1 MKVRRLDHV
10 SIGTDRLQETRK
22 FYVDLLG
29 LEDGP
34 RPKLKSKG
42 YWLYAGEDA
51 VIHLVEKGTDPGVS
65 SGAHEDS
72 NRKSWKHSEM
82 DETNV
87 LEAGSDD
94 HIALSVVDSLGAVQL
109 MKDNGLPYWDRLL
122 ADRGLYQV
130 FVLDPNGVV
139 VELND
144 YSPDLDA
151 IDPMS
156 VQGRG

>member
-1 MKVRRLDHV
+1 
-10 SIGTDRLQETRK
+10 
-22 FYVDLLG
+22 VDLLG
-29 LEDGP
+29 LEEGP

-51 VIHLVEKGTDPGVS
+51 VIHLVEKGTNPDAS
-65 SGAHEDS
+65 TGAHEGTD
-72 NRKSWKHSEM
+72 RKFWKQGKA
-82 DETNV
+82 DKINV
-87 LEAGSDD
+87 LEAGNDD
-94 HIALSVVDSLGAVQL
+94 HIALSVEDSLGAVQF

-122 ADRGLYQV
+122 ADRGLYQI

-144 YSPDLDA
+144 YSPNLDA

-156 VQGRG
+156 VQGRD